1 MSADNGQLSS
11 GRISSAFAREPA
23 LEILPEQRG
32 ALQRARDYVATVS
45 EKTVF
50 SWGVVVVLVAIVW
63 TYAGGQSDLRALS
76 STVTEMRADLR
87 DIRDRMMT
95 REQVED
101 VVARRLAE
109 ARKPG

>member
-1 MSADNGQLSS
+1 MSAANGRLGSVC
-11 GRISSAFAREPA
+11 AREPA
-23 LEILPEQRG
+23 REILPEQRG
-32 ALQRARDYVATVS
+32 ALRKARDYVATVS

-63 TYAGGQSDLRALS
+63 TYASGQSDLRALGV
-76 STVTEMRADLR
+76 TVAEMRSDLR

-101 VVARRLAE
+101 VVARRIAE
-109 ARKPG
+109 SRKPG

>member
-1 MSADNGQLSS
+1 MSAVNGRLE
-11 GRISSAFAREPA
+11 AYAREPRSEV
-23 LEILPEQRG
+23 LSEQRG
-32 ALQRARDYVATVS
+32 ALRRVRDYVATVS

-63 TYAGGQSDLRALS
+63 TYASGQSDMRALGA
-76 STVTEMRADLR
+76 TVVEMRSDLR

-101 VVARRLAE
+101 VIARRIAE
-109 ARKPG
+109 SRKPG